1 MNKKIGLIFA
11 LIFSVVMIFGITLKD
26 EFDEFIDRKNIED
39 DSITQQE
46 QINFES
52 QLGTKS
58 FYYYNTLDDVQ
69 KQTYIMI
76 FSMFEN
82 FTDSRRLEVNQDELN
97 EIFMS
102 VLYDNSEFFWVDI
115 KYNYVDYGTSVEF
128 MPIYRFE
135 REKALEMSEK
145 LNDEIN
151 GVLKSA
157 DTLATDYEKELYFHN
172 YVCDATVY
180 SEETFGNLGDTAYS
194 SLIDGKAI
202 CEGYSRAMQML
213 LDRAGI
219 YNYLVVGDGVSD
231 DGTEPHMWNIVKI
244 DGENYHLDATWDDT
258 GNEDKVGYLYFNVN
272 DDFISNDHLNI
283 KPANNNCIE
292 MSDNYFVTNGLY
304 VDDFKNFAGL
314 VTPVANAL
322 KTGDNMVEIL
332 FSDEKQLSK
341 AMKSLENNNYEF
353 FDFVGDVVTK
363 SGRKLQ
369 KNEIEYY
376 TLDGYDYLCLVFKE
390 G

>member
-1 MNKKIGLIFA
+1 MNKKIGAIFA
-11 LIFSVVMIFGITLKD
+11 IVFAIFMIFGVLLEDKY
-26 EFDEFIDRKNIED
+26 DEFIDRKKIND
-39 DSITQQE
+39 DRITQQE

-52 QLGTKS
+52 QLSTKT
-58 FYYYNTLDDVQ
+58 FYYYNNIDAEQ
-69 KQTYIMI
+69 KQIYIMI

-82 FTDSRRLEVNQDELN
+82 FTDSRRLEINQDELN
-97 EIFMS
+97 EIFMA

-115 KYNYVDYGTSVEF
+115 KYNYVDYGTSVDF

-135 REKALEMSEK
+135 REKAIEMSEK
-145 LNDEIN
+145 LNDEVN
-151 GVLKSA
+151 GILKYA

-213 LDRAGI
+213 LDKAGI

-244 DGENYHLDATWDDT
+244 NGENYHLDATWNDT

-272 DDFISNDHLNI
+272 DAFISNDHLNI
-283 KPANNNCIE
+283 KPTNNNCTQIAA
-292 MSDNYFVTNGLY
+292 NYFMMNGLF
-304 VDDFKNFAGL
+304 VDDFKDFDSL
-314 VTPVANAL
+314 VNPVANAL
-322 KTGDNMVEIL
+322 KNGSNTVEIL
-332 FSDEKQLSK
+332 FADENQFSK
-341 AMKSLENNNYEF
+341 AMSSMKNDNYAF
-353 FDFVGDVVTK
+353 FDFVGDAVKK

-369 KNEIEYY
+369 KYEIEYY
-376 TLDGYDYLCLVFKE
+376 TLDGYNYLCLVFKE

>member
-1 MNKKIGLIFA
+1 MNKKTGLIFA
-11 LIFSVVMIFGITLKD
+11 IIFVVVMLFGITLKD
-26 EFDEFIDRKNIED
+26 EFNEYIDSKNIED

-115 KYNYVDYGTSVEF
+115 KYNYVDYGTSIEF
-128 MPIYRFE
+128 MPIYRFK

-145 LNDEIN
+145 LNNEIN

-180 SEETFGNLGDTAYS
+180 SEETFGKLGDTAYS

-202 CEGYSRAMQML
+202 CEGYSRAMQLL

-244 DGENYHLDATWDDT
+244 DGENYHLDATWNDT

-272 DDFISNDHLNI
+272 DAFISIDHLNI
-283 KPANNNCIE
+283 KPANNNCTQ
-292 MSDNYFVTNGLY
+292 MSANYFVTNGLY

-353 FDFVGDVVTK
+353 FDFVGDAVTK